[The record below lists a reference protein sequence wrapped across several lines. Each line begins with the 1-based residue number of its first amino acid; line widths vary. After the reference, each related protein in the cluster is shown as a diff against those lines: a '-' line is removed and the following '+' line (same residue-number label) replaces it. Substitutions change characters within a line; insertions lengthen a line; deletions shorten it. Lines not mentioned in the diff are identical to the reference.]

1 MAARLT
7 STGIQFSDNT
17 TLTTKFGIIPQN
29 TATIFYQTAAPPR
42 WTKSTANNDKILRV
56 VSGDAGDGGGSG
68 GTSPFSTVFPTSFR
82 PITGTFPVSGGV
94 GNHTLALSQIAS
106 HGHNNGGSV
115 GLSPGGGDVS
125 AAAGWSRSAP
135 GVGNNGGG
143 GAHSHSWAGNAVFSQ
158 SLDLRVQYI
167 DVISCTFNG

>member
-7 STGIQFSDNT
+7 STGIQFSDGT

-29 TATIFYQTAAPPR
+29 TETIFYQTSAPPR
-42 WTKSTANNDKILRV
+42 WTKSVTHNDKILRV
-56 VSGDAGDGGGSG
+56 VSGDAGDGGSSG
-68 GTSPFSTVFPTSFR
+68 GTSSFSTVFPTSFR
-82 PITGTFPVSGGV
+82 TFTETSSVSGSV
-94 GNHTLALSQIAS
+94 GNHTLTTTEIAS

-125 AAAGWSRSAP
+125 FAAGWSRSSP
-135 GVGNNGGG
+135 GVQNNGGG
-143 GAHSHSWAGNAVFSQ
+143 GAHSHSWSGNAVFSQ